1 MKATTQLPTTSFSS
15 AQTVQQLLALA
26 VGAGVTGGV
35 RSFVPMYGHHLTNFL
50 DFSISP
56 VHFFFIAVISFEGR
70 ASLWHEDE
78 D

>member
-35 RSFVPMYGHHLTNFL
+35 RSFVLMYGHLINFL

-56 VHFFFIAVISFEGR
+56 IRFFFIAVISFKGR
-70 ASLWHEDE
+70 ASMRHEDE